1 VETSWGS
8 TGLGVGLPSHKPP
21 IYSPTSSKDVG
32 HLSVVAQKQK
42 PLHNGISMY
51 ALCLRG
57 PINKVD
63 SSNIAMTEIHLG
75 EESR

>member
-1 VETSWGS
+1 METSWGS

-57 PINKVD
+57 PVNKVD